1 LASEQSPKP
10 ERDEPRRRPTIRDI
24 CAEAGVSKGLVSMIL
39 NGTPGPS
46 AETTAR
52 VLAIADRLGY
62 RTNRTASLLA
72 RRRSRMLGVTVTPS
86 NPFHAELVEEIQRV
100 ADLRG
105 YEVGLGAMTPSH
117 DERQVIETLLDFR
130 CEALFLLGSLLPAK
144 DLATLTG
151 GIPVVSIG
159 RAVELPEF
167 DVVRTGDREG
177 FRLIVDHLVSLG
189 HRRIAHADGGDGFVS
204 AERRRAYAEAMAH
217 HGLEPLTLPGGETEP
232 DGIRAAAAL
241 DPEAGVT
248 AVAAYNDRCAIG
260 VLDHF
265 DRAGIDVPGQMSVT
279 GYDNSFLAQLHRL
292 NLTTVSQEPREQAQ
306 LAVEAIIERLDGG
319 RAEGREI
326 ILKPHLVVRGSTG
339 KARTG
344 R

>member
-1 LASEQSPKP
+1 LASEQPP
-10 ERDEPRRRPTIRDI
+10 QQGPDAPRRRPTIRDI

-72 RRRSRMLGVTVTPS
+72 RRRSRMLGVGMTPG

-105 YEVGLGAMTPSH
+105 YEVGLGGATPSH

-130 CEALFLLGSLLPAK
+130 CEAIVLLGSVVPAAE
-144 DLATLTG
+144 LAALTG

-159 RAVELPEF
+159 RPIDLPAF
-167 DVVRTGDREG
+167 DVVRTADREG
-177 FRLIVDHLVSLG
+177 FRLVVDHLVGLG

-204 AERRRAYAEAMAH
+204 IERRRAYTEAMGR

-232 DGIRAAAAL
+232 AGIHAAETL
-241 DPEAGVT
+241 DPAAGVT
-248 AVAAYNDRCAIG
+248 AIVAYNDRCAIG
-260 VLDHF
+260 VLDHL
-265 DRAGIDVPGQMSVT
+265 DRAGIDVPGRMSVT
-279 GYDNSFLAQLHRL
+279 GYDNSFLAQLRRFD
-292 NLTTVSQEPREQAQ
+292 LTTVSQEPREQAR
-306 LAVEAIIERLDGG
+306 LAVEAVVERLDGG
-319 RAEGREI
+319 RTEAREI
-326 ILKPHLVVRGSTG
+326 ILEPHLVVRGST
-339 KARTG
+339 AAPPPD
-344 R
+344 